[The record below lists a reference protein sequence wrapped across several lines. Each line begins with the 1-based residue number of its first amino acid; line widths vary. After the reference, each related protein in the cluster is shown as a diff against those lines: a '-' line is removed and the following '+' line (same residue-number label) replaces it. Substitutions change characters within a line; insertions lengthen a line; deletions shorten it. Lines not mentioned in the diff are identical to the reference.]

1 MTEII
6 SRLSTALA
14 DRYKIEGELGAG
26 GMATVY
32 LAEDLKHRRQVAI
45 KVLKPELAAVLG
57 TERFV
62 REIEITAKL
71 THPNIL
77 TLLDSGEANGF
88 LYYVMPY
95 VEGESL
101 RERLNREGRL
111 ALEDALQI
119 VREVADALHYAH
131 RRGIVH
137 RDVKPENILFEADH
151 AVVTDFG
158 IARAVSEAGA
168 ERLTGTG
175 LAIGTPAYM
184 SPEQATGA
192 REVDARTDAY
202 SLGCVLYEMLGGA
215 PPFSGPTPQAIL
227 ARKCVDPVPSLRL
240 MRDTVPETVERVI
253 MRALATAPGDR
264 YSTTAEWAGALN
276 RAYAEAVAPPTVPV
290 SGWRLL
296 VRSRTGLALV
306 VLLLAV
312 LSASAWLWVRTARDR
327 WAFNRALPELQSLV
341 DQRDFVAA
349 YRLAQRAEPYL
360 AQNPEFQRL
369 WRESTFPVSIRTTP
383 AGARVY
389 IADYRAADGIWDF
402 LGVSPIEETRIPAG
416 FLRFKVEKAGYQP
429 LEAAREWYLRSLI
442 EFGLSPEDERPEMI
456 RVPGG
461 RFQFWLSLPRV
472 QLESYWLDRHE
483 VTNREFREFI
493 DRGGYREPRFWTHR
507 IVVEGREVP
516 REQGITVFADRT
528 GRPGPSTWELGSYPD
543 GAGDFPVSGVS
554 WYEAAAYC
562 EHAGKQLPT
571 IYHWYHA
578 AGWTGYSDILPLSN
592 LGTEGPAAV
601 GTYRGVSPHGHYDMA
616 GNVREWVL
624 NPVGNRRY
632 VLGGAW
638 SDANAQFYNPEAASP
653 GDRSPKNGIRCAS
666 YAPESAETLGA
677 DMDVLVRR
685 YDRRPVDGTVFRTY
699 RNLYAYAATP
709 LNPRVESVDE
719 SSPHWRRET
728 ISFEAPYGDERVSV
742 HLFLPKT
749 GNPPYQAVVLYP
761 SIDAYSLES
770 SQDMHTWWFDFIVR
784 TGRVVV
790 HPMYEGMYGRPA
802 SALRRERVVHESMDI
817 GRSIDY
823 LEMRGDVDA
832 SKLAYFGFSVGAL
845 KGPLF
850 TAIETRFKA
859 SVLLGGGL
867 WGVEAAPEV
876 EPANYAPRATVPV
889 LMLNGRDDFV
899 YPEPAAR
906 ALFRLLGA
914 PEHDKRLALVEG
926 GHVPNDWQAAV
937 KEILDWLDRY
947 LGPVR

>member
-1 MTEII
+1 MANALDQL
-6 SRLSTALA
+6 RQALA
-14 DRYKIEGELGAG
+14 DRYGIERELGRG

-32 LAEDLKHRRQVAI
+32 LAEDFKHHRKVAI
-45 KVLKPELAAVLG
+45 KVLKPELAAALG
-57 TERFV
+57 PERFL

-77 TLLDSGEANGF
+77 TLIDSGEANGL

-101 RERLNREGRL
+101 RERLDREGRL

-119 VREVADALHYAH
+119 AQEVADALDYAH

-158 IARAVSEAGA
+158 IARAVTEAGA

-175 LAIGTPAYM
+175 LAIGTPVYM

-192 REVDARTDAY
+192 REVDARTDVY

-227 ARKCVDPVPSLRL
+227 ALKCVDPVPSLRL
-240 MRDTVPETVERVI
+240 VRDTVPDTVERVI

-264 YSTTAEWAGALN
+264 YSTAAEWAGALD
-276 RAYAEAVAPPTVPV
+276 RAHVEAVAPAPV
-290 SGWRLL
+290 AGWRLL
-296 VRSRTGLALV
+296 LRSRTGLALV

-312 LSASAWLWVRTARDR
+312 LSAGAWLGVRMARGR
-327 WAFNRALPELQSLV
+327 WAFNTALPELQRLA
-341 DQRDFVAA
+341 DQRDLVAA

-369 WRESTFPVSIRTTP
+369 WRGLSFPVSIRTTP

-389 IADYRAADGIWDF
+389 IADYRATDGIWDF
-402 LGVSPIEETRIPAG
+402 LGVSPIDETRVPG
-416 FLRFKVEKAGYQP
+416 GYLRFKVERAGYQT
-429 LEAAREWYLRSLI
+429 LEAAREALPRPLI
-442 EFGLSPEDERPEMI
+442 EFELSPEGERPEMI

-461 RFQFWLSLPRV
+461 AFRFWLSLPQV
-472 QLESYWLDRHE
+472 EMESYWLDRYE
-483 VTNREFREFI
+483 VTNRAFKEFM

-507 IVVEGREVP
+507 IVLEGREVLP
-516 REQGITVFADRT
+516 EQGIEMFADRT
-528 GRPGPSTWELGSYPD
+528 GRPGPSTWELGTYPD
-543 GAGDFPVSGVS
+543 GAGGFPVGGVS

-562 EHAGKQLPT
+562 EYAGKQLPT

-578 AGWTGYSDILPLSN
+578 AGYTGSSDILPLSN
-592 LGTEGPAAV
+592 IGTQGPAPV
-601 GTYRGVSPHGHYDMA
+601 GTYRGITPHGHYDMA
-616 GNVREWVL
+616 GNVREWVS
-624 NPVGNRRY
+624 NPAGDRRY

-638 SDANAQFYNPEAASP
+638 SDANTLFYHPEAASP
-653 GDRSPKNGIRCAS
+653 GDRRPTNGFRCAAYS
-666 YAPESAETLGA
+666 PESANTLGA
-677 DMDVLVRR
+677 ELDVLVRR
-685 YDRRPVDGTVFRTY
+685 YDRRLVDATVFRTY

-709 LNPRVESVDE
+709 LNSRVDSVDE
-719 SSPHWRRET
+719 SSPHWRREI
-728 ISFEAPYGDERVSV
+728 ISFDAPYGDQRVPV
-742 HLFLPKT
+742 HIFLPKT
-749 GNPPYQAVVLYP
+749 GNPPHQAVVVYP
-761 SIDAYSLES
+761 SVDALRLTS
-770 SQDMHTWWFDFIVR
+770 SRDMHTWWFDFIVR
-784 TGRVVV
+784 TGRAVVYPV
-790 HPMYEGMYGRPA
+790 YEATYGRSA
-802 SALRRERVVHESMDI
+802 SALYRERVFHWAMDI

-823 LEMRGDVDA
+823 LETRSDIDA
-832 SKLAYFGFSVGAL
+832 SKVAYFGFSSGAL
-845 KGPLF
+845 YGPIF
-850 TAIETRFKA
+850 TALETRFKA

-889 LMLNGRDDFV
+889 LMVNGRDDFI

-914 PEHDKRLALVEG
+914 PQNDKRLVLVEG
-926 GHVPNDWQAAV
+926 GHVPADWQAAV
-937 KEILDWLDRY
+937 KEILAWLDRY